1 MHHSGTVL
9 VPAKASSHTPTISL
23 ESEMAQSNARLGADS
38 SWPMAH
44 LDLHSIPRST
54 VQYTS
59 SIGNAPL
66 VGDASLQQPERN
78 GHSQLYLLS
87 DVHESISDIN
97 AEYIALPLNSTSNP
111 EEFLRNSQEISR

>member
-9 VPAKASSHTPTISL
+9 VLAKAGLHTPTISL
-23 ESEMAQSNARLGADS
+23 KSEMAQSNARLGADS

-44 LDLHSIPRST
+44 LDLHSIPCST
-54 VQYTS
+54 VQYTL

-66 VGDASLQQPERN
+66 VGDASLQQPKHN
-78 GHSQLYLLS
+78 GHSQSYLLS

-97 AEYIALPLNSTSNP
+97 AAQITIPFDRTQEP
-111 EEFLRNSQEISR
+111 ELCPG